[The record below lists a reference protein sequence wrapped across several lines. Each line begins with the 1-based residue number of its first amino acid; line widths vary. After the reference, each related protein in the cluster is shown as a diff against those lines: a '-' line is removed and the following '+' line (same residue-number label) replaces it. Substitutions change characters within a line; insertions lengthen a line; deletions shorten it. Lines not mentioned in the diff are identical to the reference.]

1 MSLETHSKSN
11 FLTYILIAVFI
22 LLISLLIYLFL
33 ENKSNLAEITS
44 LQNTKNQLQLDI
56 TSTAETLGKERIKSE
71 TEISELSLALSLT
84 KEKLSDT
91 EDELRDEKNRN
102 DAFDNQ
108 IKSIS
113 GTVKVLDKLSKTDKE
128 LLQKYSR
135 TYFLNENFVPM
146 KLTKIHNQYIMPG
159 KDDEYFHGNAVK
171 FLEDMLDDVKDDG
184 FDLRVISAYRSF
196 DEQMDLKGQYLQ
208 VYGSG
213 SNAFSADQGYS
224 EHQLGTTL
232 DMVDV
237 GTGVISNEFANTEAY
252 KWLVD
257 NAYRYGFTLSYPK
270 DNDFYV
276 YEPWHWRFV
285 GVDLARD
292 LHRADAQ
299 FYEWDQRKID
309 EYLIKIFD

>member
-1 MSLETHSKSN
+1 MPLETHSKSN
-11 FLTYILIAVFI
+11 LLTYILIIVLI
-22 LLISLLIYLFL
+22 LLVSLTIYLFL
-33 ENKSNLAEITS
+33 ENKKNLAEITS
-44 LQNTKNQLQLDI
+44 LQNTKSQLQLEI
-56 TSTAETLGKERIKSE
+56 TSTAETLQKERMQSE
-71 TEISELSLALSLT
+71 ATIAELSGMLSST
-84 KEKLSDT
+84 KEELTDT

-102 DAFDNQ
+102 EEFDNQ

-113 GTVKVLDKLSKTDKE
+113 GTVKDLDKLSKTDKE

-135 TYFLNENFVPM
+135 TYFLNENFVPL
-146 KLTKIHNQYIMPG
+146 KLTKIHEQYIMPG
-159 KDDEYFHGNAVK
+159 KDDEYFHGNAVE
-171 FLEDMLDDVKDDG
+171 FLEDMLDDAKEEG
-184 FDLRVISAYRSF
+184 FDIRVISAYRSF
-196 DEQMDLKGQYLQ
+196 DEQADLKGQYLQ

-213 SNAFSADQGYS
+213 SNVFSADQGYS

-257 NAYRYGFTLSYPK
+257 NAYRYGFVLSYPK
-270 DNDFYV
+270 DNDFYIF
-276 YEPWHWRFV
+276 EPWHWRFI

-309 EYLIKIFD
+309 EYLIKVFD